1 MRCYQVEIDFRNE
14 RVFPSLPTFHPW
26 RTPVSLLYPSN
37 HQPRDHLLVRALA
50 ST

>member
-1 MRCYQVEIDFRNE
+1 MIRCGVIDFRNE
-14 RVFPSLPTFHPW
+14 RVFPAPPTFNPW
-26 RTPVSLLYPSN
+26 RTPVSLLYPSS